1 MLHVIMVY
9 LPTKLGDLCWAN
21 VGKYSST
28 MVCIWVLYGIKQE
41 LGMKHESITDRKPTN
56 PRAFLGLWASGYS
69 TCK

>member
-1 MLHVIMVY
+1 MVLEY

-28 MVCIWVLYGIKQE
+28 MVRIWVLYGIKQE